1 MLDVIIQ
8 MAGLVVCGVFWRQ
21 LKPGG
26 LHPGETRRVLT
37 TFVYYL
43 LLPALVLSVL
53 WRTDVGVSSFR
64 IAGVAATGVLLGIGL
79 GLVTCRVCRNQRA
92 ETGAILLAIAFPNA
106 TYLGLPVLEATF
118 GPQHVMWSRSIAI
131 QYDLFACTPLLFT
144 VGILIASR
152 FGNHDQVKRAW
163 YRDLVKIP
171 ALWAALVALILNL
184 SKIPMPDIMKGFL
197 SLLDRGVA
205 PLMLFSIGL
214 SLHWSRERWRTL
226 PALIPVVVYSLFL
239 IPLVVYYAAG
249 LVGMTGEL
257 HAAVVMEAAMP
268 SMVFGIVLCDRFNL
282 DSALYASAVTLTT
295 ALSMVT
301 LPLWHTFLS

>member
-1 MLDVIIQ
+1 MLDVILQ
-8 MAGLVVCGVFWRQ
+8 MAGLVVCGVVWRH

-26 LHPGETRRVLT
+26 LHPGETRKVLT

-53 WRTDVGVSSFR
+53 WRTDIGLSSFR
-64 IAGVAATGVLLGIGL
+64 IAGIAALGVLLGIGL
-79 GLVTCRVCRNQRA
+79 ALVTCRVCRNRRP
-92 ETGAILLAIAFPNA
+92 ETGAIILAIAFPNA

-118 GPQHVMWSRSIAI
+118 GPQQVMWSRSIAI

-144 VGILIASR
+144 LGILIASR
-152 FGNHDQVKRAW
+152 FGSSEQVKRSW
-163 YRDLVKIP
+163 YQDLVKIP

-184 SKIPMPDIMKGFL
+184 SNVAMPEIVKGFL

-214 SLHWSRERWRTL
+214 SLHWSRERWQTL

-282 DSALYASAVTLTT
+282 DSALYAAAVTLTT
-295 ALSMVT
+295 ALSIVT
-301 LPLWHTFLS
+301 LPLWHAVLL